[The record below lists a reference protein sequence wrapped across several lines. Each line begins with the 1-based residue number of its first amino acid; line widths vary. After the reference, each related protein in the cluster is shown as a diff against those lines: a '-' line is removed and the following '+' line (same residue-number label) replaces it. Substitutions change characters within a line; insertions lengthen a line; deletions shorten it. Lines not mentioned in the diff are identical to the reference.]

1 MIYLVG
7 GPPRVGKSTLALI
20 ALEEAGI
27 PYCSTDM
34 IVGMLEVAAPQLGV
48 RHGFHAG
55 KAESMAGLLTH
66 FVCCA
71 DIGNDVYLVEGDVIT
86 PSFVRLIT
94 PQVSAVRSVFLGNT
108 GLTVEDLR
116 LSPDWLEASDA
127 SEYDHVRRQVVDR
140 SRELRAQCDEL
151 GCTYIEMSGDR
162 DAGFA
167 TALAALGLGEPK

>member
-34 IVGMLEVAAPQLGV
+34 IIGMLEVAAPELGV

-55 KAESMAGLLTH
+55 KADSMTGLLTH

-71 DIGNDVYLVEGDVIT
+71 DIGNDAYLVEGDVVT
-86 PSFVRLIT
+86 PAFATLIA
-94 PQVSAVRSVFLGNT
+94 PQLSEMRAVFLGNT
-108 GLTVEDLR
+108 ALTLDDLR
-116 LSPDWLEASDA
+116 HAPDWLEKSQAA
-127 SEYDHVRRQVVDR
+127 EYEMVQREVVER
-140 SRELRAQCDEL
+140 SRRLRTECAEL
-151 GCTYIEMSGDR
+151 GQAYVEMSQDR
-162 DAGFA
+162 NTAFA
-167 TALAALGLGEPK
+167 AALKALDL